1 MPKNFTIIGGGI
13 AGLTTAIALN
23 KIGIE
28 ATVFEAAPAL
38 HPIGAGLALAGN
50 AMQAYQH
57 LALADAV
64 KNAGYVLPTFA
75 ILDQKGKVITEADT
89 AGVNRKYNTFSVAI
103 HRAALHEVLLSQIK
117 PDRLILNK
125 RATGFERKD
134 NALVVQF
141 QDGTTHPTDYLIVAD
156 GIHSQIRQQLLPG
169 AQTRYAGYTCWR
181 AVIDNTDLSMEG
193 STESWGPGRRF
204 GIVPLAD
211 NKIYWF
217 ACTNASPQ
225 DTRRVAAQRIAAQMK
240 NFTVNDLY
248 RHFQDFHDPIPSI
261 LLQTKD
267 EELIWNDIIDL
278 NPIDSYAFD
287 NIVLVGDAA
296 HATTPNM
303 GQGACQAIEDA
314 VILAGEIKKNRDIPA
329 AFKSFEKRRMKRTHF
344 IVNNSWSLGKIAQL
358 ENKFLCTL
366 RNFAFRTLPASLN
379 EHQVKKLYEVD
390 F

>member
-1 MPKNFTIIGGGI
+1 MPENFTIIGGGI
-13 AGLTTAIALN
+13 AGLTTAIALRQ
-23 KIGIE
+23 IGIE
-28 ATVFEAAPAL
+28 ASVFEAAPAL

-57 LALADAV
+57 LGIVDAV
-64 KNAGYVLPTFA
+64 KNAGFVIPSFA
-75 ILDQKGKVITEADT
+75 ILDQKGKVISETHT
-89 AGVNRKYNTFSVAI
+89 AAMNQRYNTCSVAI
-103 HRAALHEVLLSQIK
+103 HRAALHEVLLAQMK
-117 PDRLILNK
+117 PGQLFLNK
-125 RATGFERKD
+125 RALGFEQKND
-134 NALVVQF
+134 AIVVQF
-141 QDGTTHPTDYLIVAD
+141 QDGSTHTTDYLIAAD

-193 STESWGPGRRF
+193 STESWGPGKRF
-204 GIVPLAD
+204 GMVPLAD

-225 DTRRVAAQRIAAQMK
+225 DVRMK
-240 NFTVNDLY
+240 NFTVKDLY
-248 RHFQDFHDPIPSI
+248 HHFQDFHDPIPSM
-261 LLQTKD
+261 LLQTRN
-267 EELIWNDIIDL
+267 EALIWNDIIDL
-278 NPIDSYAFD
+278 KPIDNYAFER
-287 NIVLVGDAA
+287 IVLIGDAA

-314 VILAGEIKKNRDIPA
+314 VILASEIKLRSDIPA
-329 AFKSFEKRRMKRTHF
+329 AFKSYEEKRVKRTHF

-366 RNFAFRTLPASLN
+366 RNFALRAMPASLN
-379 EHQVKKLYEVD
+379 ERQVKKLYEVD